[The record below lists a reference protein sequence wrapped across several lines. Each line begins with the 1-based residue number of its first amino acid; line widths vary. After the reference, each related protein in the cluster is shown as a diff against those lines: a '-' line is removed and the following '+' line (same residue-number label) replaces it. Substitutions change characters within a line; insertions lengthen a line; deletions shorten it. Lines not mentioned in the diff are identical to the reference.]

1 MLTCYFAMRM
11 IKDKVKRSFSLV
23 SGHSLFEGVY
33 RLNIPLNEIPF
44 GKKKKKK
51 RRKGLFLVS
60 QMKKRWKR
68 PLYRRK
74 L

>member
-33 RLNIPLNEIPF
+33 RLNIPLNEKF
-44 GKKKKKK
+44 GYVVDGYIIWL
-51 RRKGLFLVS
+51 R
-60 QMKKRWKR
+60 
-68 PLYRRK
+68 
-74 L
+74 